1 MRFSGIILTMILG
14 LFAGTALAEEGPRA
28 DMAANVA
35 VNSPARAAAG
45 RKGSISTNVA
55 GYANL
60 LTLNAEGSISMGRHW
75 TLTAGAKY
83 NPFTFGKDHFRNKQ
97 QAYYGGMRYW
107 PWHSYSG
114 WWVAGKLQYQEFS
127 AGGLRRAKTTEG
139 DRVGLGLGAGFAYMV
154 GKHFNVE
161 FGANLWSGM
170 EWFTTYSCPVCGD
183 LEQSGRKFFILPC
196 DIIIG
201 VSYIF

>member
-28 DMAANVA
+28 DMTANVA
-35 VNSPARAAAG
+35 VGSPARAAAG

>member
-1 MRFSGIILTMILG
+1 MVSVHE
-14 LFAGTALAEEGPRA
+14 AGAQES
-28 DMAANVA
+28 VA
-35 VNSPARAAAG
+35 G
-45 RKGSISTNVA
+45 KGSISTNVV

-60 LTLNAEGSISMGRHW
+60 LTLNAEGSVPVSRRW
-75 TLTAGAKY
+75 TVNAGLKY
-83 NPFTFGKDHFRNKQ
+83 NPFAFGKEKFRNKQ
-97 QAYYGGMRYW
+97 QAYYAGMRYW

-114 WWVAGKLQYQEFS
+114 WWMSGKIQYQEFN
-127 AGGLRRAKTTEG
+127 AGGLGRAETSEG

-161 FGANLWSGM
+161 FGASLWGGM

-196 DIIIG
+196 DVIIAI
-201 VSYIF
+201 SYIF

>member
-45 RKGSISTNVA
+45 IKGSISTNVA

>member
-1 MRFSGIILTMILG
+1 MILG

-35 VNSPARAAAG
+35 VGSPARAAAG

-60 LTLNAEGSISMGRHW
+60 FTLNAEGSISMGRHW

>member
-1 MRFSGIILTMILG
+1 MILG

>member
-1 MRFSGIILTMILG
+1 MILG

-35 VNSPARAAAG
+35 VGSPARAAAG

-154 GKHFNVE
+154 GKHLNVE

>member
-14 LFAGTALAEEGPRA
+14 LFACTALAEEGPRA

-97 QAYYGGMRYW
+97 QAYYAGMRYW

-114 WWVAGKLQYQEFS
+114 WWMSGKIQYQEFN
-127 AGGLRRAKTTEG
+127 AGGLGRAETSEG
-139 DRVGLGLGAGFAYMV
+139 DRHGSESRYLSHLSASQLPHLWIGEDACSLGL
-154 GKHFNVE
+154 
-161 FGANLWSGM
+161 L
-170 EWFTTYSCPVCGD
+170 
-183 LEQSGRKFFILPC
+183 
-196 DIIIG
+196 
-201 VSYIF
+201 

>member
-1 MRFSGIILTMILG
+1 MILG

-28 DMAANVA
+28 DMAANVT

-114 WWVAGKLQYQEFS
+114 WWLAGKLQYQEFS